1 MTLVDDLAAAAPPG
15 DSYLTIGVFDG
26 VHLGHRHLMTLLR
39 KKAAAAGCLAGVL
52 TFRNNPLT
60 VLRPDVSIPTI
71 TTVEERVRLMRQ
83 IGIDFVVPVTFTPDV
98 SRITAE
104 EFVALLHK
112 HLRMRCMVIGPDFAL
127 GHRRQGTPEVLKE
140 LGERLGF
147 SVTVA
152 EPFTYESER
161 VSSTTIRS
169 ALAQGD
175 IQTAVALLGRRFT
188 LEGRVVRGKG
198 RGTNLGYPTAN
209 IEAGSGIVVPGDGI
223 YATWAYIGGRGYKA
237 ASSIGVRP
245 TFGAGQRT
253 VEAFVLDFIGDLYNK
268 AVRLEF
274 VQRLRDEVA
283 FGSAEELQKQIS
295 LDVEQVRRVLEG

>member
-1 MTLVDDLAAAAPPG
+1 M
-15 DSYLTIGVFDG
+15 
-26 VHLGHRHLMTLLR
+26 
-39 KKAAAAGCLAGVL
+39 
-52 TFRNNPLT
+52 
-60 VLRPDVSIPTI
+60 
-71 TTVEERVRLMRQ
+71 
-83 IGIDFVVPVTFTPDV
+83 
-98 SRITAE
+98 
-104 EFVALLHK
+104 LHK

-223 YATWAYIGGRGYKA
+223 YATWAYIGGRRYKA

-253 VEAFVLDFIGDLYNK
+253 VEAFVLDFTGDLYNK